1 MSFER
6 DLLIKPKSN
15 KQKLYIIK
23 SNKNPKV
30 EYDIIFLVNRENMV
44 YGFCEDSEFYKY
56 NSDILKIFDKDEL
69 GITKKRYNEIMSN
82 NETEY
87 FTYFLHYYPFENY
100 TVDCLDKKV
109 RGIRYSNYEESQI
122 LRQFIIRYF
131 SNNQKYTLKDYLY
144 NTGRYN
150 EIWKMASEI
159 DILGSLFEYEKNGE
173 LDKYIKEV

>member
-1 MSFER
+1 MNFEK

-15 KQKLYIIK
+15 KQKMYITKLNNSVKI
-23 SNKNPKV
+23 N
-30 EYDIIFLVNRENMV
+30 YGLIFLVNRENMV
-44 YGFCEDSEFYKY
+44 YGFCKDANMHIHDSEVLQNFNKE
-56 NSDILKIFDKDEL
+56 EL
-69 GITKKRYNEIMSN
+69 GVTKKRYDEIIHDSEN
-82 NETEY
+82 KY
-87 FTYFLHYYPFENY
+87 ASYYLFDYSFEDY